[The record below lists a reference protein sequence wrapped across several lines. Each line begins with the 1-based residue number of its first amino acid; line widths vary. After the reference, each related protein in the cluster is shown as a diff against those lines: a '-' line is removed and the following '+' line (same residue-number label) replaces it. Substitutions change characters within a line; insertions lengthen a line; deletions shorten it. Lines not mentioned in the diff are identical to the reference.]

1 MILVFIVLHIDHI
14 FLQKRKCSWSSSH
27 CFWGLHPQALLKLKA
42 PTTPPLEKEQHQ
54 YELLGKPALLCLQHN
69 LNKIGGIL
77 LMCLMYISTFLLH
90 TLAVYSLIAAHFPL
104 AVLVIFPP
112 RTPNTHSLFIVGMHA
127 VIFYLQPY
135 GWLQTWA
142 TIFPWTLHNRNNGA
156 EWLAKRHHWLWLD
169 LSCKPHRDWPSVAV
183 RTTWSLILWKQWRW
197 LQTLRRTQP
206 HLHQSSCVTPQSNGL
221 LPFSEN
227 LYYPEPQVGAAH

>member
-1 MILVFIVLHIDHI
+1 M
-14 FLQKRKCSWSSSH
+14 FLSLLTLLLRPPS
-27 CFWGLHPQALLKLKA
+27 PTALLKP
-42 PTTPPLEKEQHQ
+42 PTIPPLKKEQHQ

-69 LNKIGGIL
+69 LNKIGGML

-90 TLAVYSLIAAHFPL
+90 TLVVYSLIAAHFPL
-104 AVLVIFPP
+104 AVLVIFLP
-112 RTPNTHSLFIVGMHA
+112 RISNTHTCIWRRSQTQSTNKSLFIVGMRA

-156 EWLAKRHHWLWLD
+156 EWLAKRHHWLWLI
-169 LSCKPHRDWPSVAV
+169 LSCKPHRDWLSVAV

-197 LQTLRRTQP
+197 LQTFRRTQP
-206 HLHQSSCVTPQSNGL
+206 HLHPSSCVTPQSNGL